1 MPSKRPLRRGSS
13 KPAPETPVPSVKERK
28 PSLTP
33 LREIM
38 AALLSDPALPFRPE
52 DHLIWKVWDDAV
64 GPIIARNAQPLWI
77 RKGRLRVK
85 VSDPIWLQEL
95 GLVEKTL
102 REKLNERLGRQA
114 VEKIDF
120 RLTSR

>member
-13 KPAPETPVPSVKERK
+13 APAPITPVPVVKERK

-33 LREIM
+33 IGEIM
-38 AALLSDPALPFRPE
+38 AALLSDPKLPFRPE
-52 DHLIWKVWDDAV
+52 DHRIWKVWDDAV